1 MKSIIPIA
9 FSVLIVGLAPSRA
22 QILVNGNFET
32 GGFTGW
38 TNTASATIDSV
49 APLAGSYSAVLPVTP
64 GTGGAHTLS
73 QGFAPQTSPATAQ
86 FIFSMPA
93 PVAPAVR
100 GLQLYLRD
108 SSALRQINLQ
118 VVDLTANGLGDVQIY
133 NTPNSAFRT
142 VLTDVVTFN
151 QPTTLSLTIKGY
163 GTSFNYDLTVGG
175 QTVTGL
181 SFYQFNKPTDLAEI
195 DFVNQFQSSGFE
207 VDNVSVTVVPEP
219 ATTGIL
225 AIGGIAILLARRY
238 SRKHR
243 FQQ

>member
-1 MKSIIPIA
+1 MKSIIRIV
-9 FSVLIVGLAPSRA
+9 FGVLIVGLAPSRA

-64 GTGGAHTLS
+64 GTGGAHTLT
-73 QGFAPQTSPATAQ
+73 QGFAPQTGRTTTQ
-86 FIFSMPA
+86 FIFSMPD
-93 PVAPAVR
+93 PAVR
-100 GLQLYLRD
+100 GLQFYLRD
-108 SSALRQINLQ
+108 SSALHQINLQ
-118 VVDLTANGLGDVQIY
+118 VIDLNNDGTGDVQIY